1 MGRKGPVNS
10 ECGTWN
16 NKLIVWWANRN
27 IRVANRNT
35 SHAMVSGWG
44 LRYMTG
50 CMSYLRPGET
60 SSLSQTWFVERINFE
75 IGTLMGAT
83 FATIKFDSN

>member
-1 MGRKGPVNS
+1 MGRKGPVIS

-16 NKLIVWWANRN
+16 NKLIVSWANRN

-44 LRYMTG
+44 LQYMTR
-50 CMSYLRPGET
+50 CMSYLRPGEN
-60 SSLSQTWFVERINFE
+60 VE
-75 IGTLMGAT
+75 
-83 FATIKFDSN
+83 S